1 MKRPLSTAVLLV
13 LAIPFAGA
21 RPSHAAE
28 WYRDYENG
36 VKAVEAGRYREAIAL
51 LERARSS
58 GTRPGHRVRYYGTR
72 FGEFYPYVY
81 LGTAYLGIG
90 DCENAVKMFQASL
103 QFEERDLNE
112 NRKTIVARGCGTTTS
127 TSPSSSSST
136 STSSTS
142 STTTTSVG
150 PTTTTTKRGTT
161 TTTPSLTTTT
171 PVSLTEPLSAAWE
184 KLDAGLIGEACTES
198 DRAQTDRGLLDTD
211 PELVRFREA
220 LLATSNPKAR
230 DATLLLLQGNRS
242 KGIEGL
248 LQIQCALSGR
258 ANYHLFLSLAYYGSH
273 LEADG
278 QQLELAEKA
287 RASASQAL
295 AIDPAL
301 EPDRRFFSPRFVAWF
316 EELRANRP

>member
-1 MKRPLSTAVLLV
+1 MKRLLSTAALLV

-21 RPSHAAE
+21 RPSYAAE

-36 VKAVEAGRYREAIAL
+36 VKAVQAGRYREAIPL
-51 LERARSS
+51 LESARSS
-58 GTRPGHRVRYYGTR
+58 GTRPGRQVRFYGTR

-90 DCENAVKMFQASL
+90 DCENGVKMFQASL
-103 QFEERDLNE
+103 QFEERDLYE
-112 NRKTIVARGCGTTTS
+112 NREAIVARGCSTTTS
-127 TSPSSSSST
+127 TSSSSSSST
-136 STSSTS
+136 
-142 STTTTSVG
+142 TTTTVG
-150 PTTTTTKRGTT
+150 PTTTTAERGTNT
-161 TTTPSLTTTT
+161 TTSSMTTTS
-171 PVSLTEPLSAAWE
+171 VSPTEPLKAAWE
-184 KLDAGLIGEACTES
+184 KLDAGLIGEACAES
-198 DRAQTDRGLLDTD
+198 DRARTEHGLLDSD
-211 PELVRFREA
+211 PELMRFHDA
-220 LLATSNPKAR
+220 LLVKANAMAR
-230 DATLLLLQGNRS
+230 GATLLLLQGDRS
-242 KGIEGL
+242 QGIEGL
-248 LQIQCALSGR
+248 RRIECALSGK
-258 ANYHLFLSLAYYGSH
+258 AIYHLFLSLAYYGSH

>member
-1 MKRPLSTAVLLV
+1 MKRLLSTAGLLV

-21 RPSHAAE
+21 RPSYAAE

-36 VKAVEAGRYREAIAL
+36 VKAVQAGTYREAIPL
-51 LERARSS
+51 LESARSS
-58 GTRPGHRVRYYGTR
+58 GPRPGRQVRYYGTR

-112 NRKTIVARGCGTTTS
+112 DREAIVARGCGTTTPTIS
-127 TSPSSSSST
+127 SLSSSST
-136 STSSTS
+136 SSTA
-142 STTTTSVG
+142 TTSVG
-150 PTTTTTKRGTT
+150 PTTTTTKRGVTPTT
-161 TTTPSLTTTT
+161 SLTTTT
-171 PVSLTEPLSAAWE
+171 SLSLTEPLIGAWE

-198 DRAQTDRGLLDTD
+198 DRAQTDRGLLDSD
-211 PELVRFREA
+211 PELMRFREA
-220 LLATSNPKAR
+220 LLSKSNAMAR

-242 KGIEGL
+242 KAIEGL

-258 ANYHLFLSLAYYGSH
+258 AIYHLFLSLAYYGSH

>member
-1 MKRPLSTAVLLV
+1 MKRLLSTAVLWV

-21 RPSHAAE
+21 RPSYAAE

-51 LERARSS
+51 LESARRS
-58 GTRPGHRVRYYGTR
+58 GTRPGAQVRYYGTR

-90 DCENAVKMFQASL
+90 DCENAVEMFQASL
-103 QFEERDLNE
+103 QFAERDLNE
-112 NRKTIVARGCGTTTS
+112 NREAIVARGCGTTMS
-127 TSPSSSSST
+127 TSSSSSST
-136 STSSTS
+136 SSTTS

-161 TTTPSLTTTT
+161 TTPSLTTTT
-171 PVSLTEPLSAAWE
+171 SLSLTEPLRAAWE

-198 DRAQTDRGLLDTD
+198 DRAQTDRGLLDSD
-211 PELVRFREA
+211 AELMRFREA
-220 LLATSNPKAR
+220 LLATSNAMAR

-248 LQIQCALSGR
+248 LRIQCALSGR
-258 ANYHLFLSLAYYGSH
+258 ANYYLFLSLAYYGSH

-278 QQLELAEKA
+278 QQIELADKA

-301 EPDRRFFSPRFVAWF
+301 EPDRRFFSPRFVSWF
-316 EELRANRP
+316 EELRTNRP